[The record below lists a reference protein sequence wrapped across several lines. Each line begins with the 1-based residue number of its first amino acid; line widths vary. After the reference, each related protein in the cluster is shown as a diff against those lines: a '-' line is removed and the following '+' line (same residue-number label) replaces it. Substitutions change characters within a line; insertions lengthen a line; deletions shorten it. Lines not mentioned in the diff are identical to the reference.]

1 MEKKEGIKHHVNY
14 MFVYYYNY
22 ITCVSSSVSVSRDTY
37 CAVDETRNRLL
48 LASNDMR

>member
-22 ITCVSSSVSVSRDTY
+22 ITCDQALFQFRVIHTVQLTKREIDY
-37 CAVDETRNRLL
+37 F
-48 LASNDMR
+48 